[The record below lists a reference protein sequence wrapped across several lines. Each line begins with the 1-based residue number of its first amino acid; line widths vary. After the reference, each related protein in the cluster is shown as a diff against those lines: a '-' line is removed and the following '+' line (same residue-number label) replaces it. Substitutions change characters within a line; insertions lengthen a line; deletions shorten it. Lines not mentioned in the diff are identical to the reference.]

1 MIYLDPARTLRYLYL
16 TLPNSS
22 KTWEFDNLLF
32 QPLIESL
39 MYPIMV
45 FD

>member
-16 TLPNSS
+16 ILPNSS
-22 KTWEFDNLLF
+22 TIWEFDNLLF
-32 QPLIESL
+32 QLLIESL

>member
-16 TLPNSS
+16 ILPNSS
-22 KTWEFDNLLF
+22 KIWEFDYLLI
-32 QPLIESL
+32 QLLIESL
-39 MYPIMV
+39 MHPIIV